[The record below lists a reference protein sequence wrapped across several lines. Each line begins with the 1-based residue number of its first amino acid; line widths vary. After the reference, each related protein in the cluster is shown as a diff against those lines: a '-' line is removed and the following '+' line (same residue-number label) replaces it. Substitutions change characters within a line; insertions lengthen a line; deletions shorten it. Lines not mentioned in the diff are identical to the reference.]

1 MAMEAAMARKT
12 DSSGREEPGGELPR
26 TTTTGDER
34 RDVRRAGDGAIDDAS
49 DSLHH
54 AEDDR
59 LFADSYGL
67 VAAWKARLRGGRGR
81 ADRRTRG

>member
-1 MAMEAAMARKT
+1 MT
-12 DSSGREEPGGELPR
+12 DRENPGGGLPR

-34 RDVRRAGDGAIDDAS
+34 KDLRTAGDGAVDDPS

-59 LFADSYGL
+59 LFANHGFL
-67 VAAWKARLRGGRGR
+67 AAWKARLRGGRGR
-81 ADRRTRG
+81 VRGM